1 MEKGKKREN
10 AEKTAWTKKQ
20 RKIDAKV
27 TKSSRVMRK
36 KECDDCSK
44 KGEIE
49 EKRGGIKCVFATYTK
64 ELPCK
69 LTRAYGVSSNPP

>member
-27 TKSSRVMRK
+27 TKSSGVMRK
-36 KECDDCSK
+36 KSVMTVVKKEKLRKKEEVSNVCSQHTQRSCRVN
-44 KGEIE
+44 
-49 EKRGGIKCVFATYTK
+49 KREHMV
-64 ELPCK
+64 
-69 LTRAYGVSSNPP
+69 